1 MKKASLK
8 LLSIMQSYYFSFF
21 SILAILFTNYKDFPF
36 MNYPFLIGPKAFFI
50 ILTLEII
57 LLNYIYQKSVIY
69 LRGNDHTRYQ
79 FHLLLI
85 VIWSFLFFTY
95 HEYLLS
101 FLTMLGSYLLLIPL
115 IKLFHKNN
123 SQAFKLSIIYFIW
136 LSYLLG
142 INLLILFVRR

>member
-1 MKKASLK
+1 MKKVSLK

-36 MNYPFLIGPKAFFI
+36 MNYSFLIGRKLFFI
-50 ILTLEII
+50 TFALEII
-57 LLNYIYQKSVIY
+57 LLNYIYQKSVMY
-69 LRGNDHTRYQ
+69 LRGNDYIRYQ

-115 IKLFHKNN
+115 LKLFHKNN

-142 INLLILFVRR
+142 INLLILF